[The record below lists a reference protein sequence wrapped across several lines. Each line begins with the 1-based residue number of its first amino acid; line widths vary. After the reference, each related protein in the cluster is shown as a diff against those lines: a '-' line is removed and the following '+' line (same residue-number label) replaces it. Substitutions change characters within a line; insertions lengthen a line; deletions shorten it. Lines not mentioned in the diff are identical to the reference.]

1 MSDLKWQA
9 LKSLKWSFLGEIAT
23 RAIQPIPVLIL
34 ARLLSPEDFGLVGVA
49 MTLIGLSQI
58 FQDFGLGKAII
69 QRETDIEETSNIVFW
84 SNLLLGALVSL
95 VIILIAPTIAVLF
108 NESRLTNVLRVLSFQ
123 IIFTSLTT
131 VHQALFQRN
140 FLFKHLS
147 LIRLSS
153 GIVPGVVSIPMAYL
167 GYGVW
172 ALVAG
177 TMVGSIFQ
185 TFIFWYLTFWKPRLS
200 YDLKLAR
207 EIYGFSIWVFLEAL
221 LSWLILWGDSIAL
234 GYFLGVKELGI
245 YRLGVTLTMYIF
257 GLVFNPILPVAY
269 STFSRLQSQPL
280 NLKHYLLR
288 LTRLIAF
295 VSLPMGAIVVV
306 LASSLTTIV
315 FGEKW
320 TGLETVIAI
329 LAVKESIGWLVGI
342 SPEIYRA
349 MGRPDVNTKMLIA
362 TAAYYIPAYIL
373 FASNGLL
380 AFTFARLGLAL
391 VGMCLHVLVTNR
403 LVGLSYT
410 YLLECTKK
418 SLVAS
423 LLMGSFLFFMST
435 QINLQN
441 TYLSV
446 FLLFLTALMGVVIY
460 ILTIKILDKQL
471 LGEVKLLII
480 HGRGGH

>member
-1 MSDLKWQA
+1 MGI
-9 LKSLKWSFLGEIAT
+9 FRG
-23 RAIQPIPVLIL
+23 PVK
-34 ARLLSPEDFGLVGVA
+34 LV
-49 MTLIGLSQI
+49 
-58 FQDFGLGKAII
+58 
-69 QRETDIEETSNIVFW
+69 
-84 SNLLLGALVSL
+84 
-95 VIILIAPTIAVLF
+95 
-108 NESRLTNVLRVLSFQ
+108 
-123 IIFTSLTT
+123 
-131 VHQALFQRN
+131 N
-140 FLFKHLS
+140 F
-147 LIRLSS
+147 
-153 GIVPGVVSIPMAYL
+153 V
-167 GYGVW
+167 
-172 ALVAG
+172 
-177 TMVGSIFQ
+177 
-185 TFIFWYLTFWKPRLS
+185 
-200 YDLKLAR
+200 
-207 EIYGFSIWVFLEAL
+207 
-221 LSWLILWGDSIAL
+221 GDSIAL

-391 VGMCLHVLVTNR
+391 VGMCLHAGN
-403 LVGLSYT
+403 
-410 YLLECTKK
+410 
-418 SLVAS
+418 
-423 LLMGSFLFFMST
+423 
-435 QINLQN
+435 Q
-441 TYLSV
+441 
-446 FLLFLTALMGVVIY
+446 
-460 ILTIKILDKQL
+460 
-471 LGEVKLLII
+471 
-480 HGRGGH
+480 